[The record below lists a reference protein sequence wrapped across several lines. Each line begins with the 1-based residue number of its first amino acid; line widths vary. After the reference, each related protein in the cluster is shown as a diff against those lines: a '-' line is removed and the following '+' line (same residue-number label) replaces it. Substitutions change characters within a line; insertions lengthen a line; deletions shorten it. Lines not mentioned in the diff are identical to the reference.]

1 MVAQAIEKPGNIGAL
16 IRTSA
21 GLGISGFILTDPLT
35 DIYNPIT
42 IRSSLGSIFTQ
53 SIISC
58 DSKSLLKIFIKKR
71 INVFSAI
78 INKNSTSYK
87 KVKYSKSTNVES
99 EIKKI
104 NNIDKTP
111 PENLNKKEL
120 QNGDIKS
127 NN

>member
-1 MVAQAIEKPGNIGAL
+1 MNNKKLELPFSLSQD
-16 IRTSA
+16 TSLNR
-21 GLGISGFILTDPLT
+21 G
-35 DIYNPIT
+35 DIIVKA
-42 IRSSLGSIFTQ
+42 GSIEV
-53 SIISC
+53 
-58 DSKSLLKIFIKKR
+58 R
-71 INVFSAI
+71 EMAN
-78 INKNSTSYK
+78 K

>member
-1 MVAQAIEKPGNIGAL
+1 MV
-16 IRTSA
+16 S
-21 GLGISGFILTDPLT
+21 
-35 DIYNPIT
+35 
-42 IRSSLGSIFTQ
+42 
-53 SIISC
+53 
-58 DSKSLLKIFIKKR
+58 
-71 INVFSAI
+71 
-78 INKNSTSYK
+78 K

-99 EIKKI
+99 EVKKI